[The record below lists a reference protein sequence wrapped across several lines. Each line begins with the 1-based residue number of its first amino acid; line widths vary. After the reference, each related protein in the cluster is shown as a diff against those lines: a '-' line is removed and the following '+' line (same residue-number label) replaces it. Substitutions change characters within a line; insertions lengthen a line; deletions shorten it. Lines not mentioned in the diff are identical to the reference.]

1 MCSCI
6 RSVREDHLVVYYNG
20 KVMTKIND
28 QYNNLK
34 YGKYEGN
41 RIFYKFDDEAEVQ
54 ETYDDSIFNCTYK
67 GETMQVRKSEDIS
80 RAIKLNSIN
89 DNFIKV
95 PILSSIAAG
104 EPLIV
109 NPEQIVAGEDYD
121 DYVELPNNF
130 SKEKNLFALRVKGD
144 SMIDALISNN
154 DIVIMKSSDE
164 ANNGEMVAAWL
175 PQNEEVTLKRFYF
188 RNNKVE
194 LHSENPKYDPIILDP
209 KNVLIKGKVV
219 GVIRKV

>member
-1 MCSCI
+1 MSDLNDKQSKI
-6 RSVREDHLVVYYNG
+6 ISFIQDYYNEFGISPTVREIQNGCNITSTSVVDY
-20 KVMTKIND
+20 
-28 QYNNLK
+28 NLK
-34 YGKYEGN
+34 ALKN
-41 RIFYKFDDEAEVQ
+41 
-54 ETYDDSIFNCTYK
+54 K
-67 GETMQVRKSEDIS
+67 GYLDKRPDIS
-80 RAIKLNSIN
+80 RAIKLNNIN
-89 DNFIKV
+89 DNFLRI

-109 NPEQIVAGEDYD
+109 NPEQISDPESYD

-130 SKEKNLFALRVKGD
+130 SKEKQLFALRFKGD

-154 DIVIMKSSDE
+154 DIVIMKPANE
-164 ANNGEMVAAWL
+164 AGNGEMIAAWL
-175 PQNEEVTLKRFYF
+175 PANEEVTLKRFYL

-194 LHSENPKYDPIILDP
+194 LHSENPKYDPIVVDP

>member
-1 MCSCI
+1 MSDLNDKQSKI
-6 RSVREDHLVVYYNG
+6 ISFIQDYYNEFGISPTVREIQNGCNITSTSVVDY
-20 KVMTKIND
+20 
-28 QYNNLK
+28 NLK
-34 YGKYEGN
+34 ALKN
-41 RIFYKFDDEAEVQ
+41 
-54 ETYDDSIFNCTYK
+54 K
-67 GETMQVRKSEDIS
+67 GYLDKRPDIS
-80 RAIKLNSIN
+80 RAIKLNNIN
-89 DNFIKV
+89 DNFLRI

-109 NPEQIVAGEDYD
+109 NPEQISDPESYD

-130 SKEKNLFALRVKGD
+130 SKEKKLFALRVKGD

-154 DIVIMKSSDE
+154 DIVIMKPANE
-164 ANNGEMVAAWL
+164 AGNGEMIAAWL
-175 PQNEEVTLKRFYF
+175 PANEEGTLKRFYL

-194 LHSENPKYDPIILDP
+194 LHSENPKYDPIVVDP

>member
-1 MCSCI
+1 MSDLNEKQSKI
-6 RSVREDHLVVYYNG
+6 ISFIQDYYNEFGISPTVREIQNGCNITSTSVVDY
-20 KVMTKIND
+20 
-28 QYNNLK
+28 NLK
-34 YGKYEGN
+34 ALKN
-41 RIFYKFDDEAEVQ
+41 
-54 ETYDDSIFNCTYK
+54 K
-67 GETMQVRKSEDIS
+67 GYLDKRPDIS
-80 RAIKLNSIN
+80 RAIKLNNVN
-89 DNFIKV
+89 DNIIKV

-109 NPEQIVAGEDYD
+109 NPEQITATEDYD

-130 SKEKNLFALRVKGD
+130 SKEKKLFALRVKGD

-154 DIVIMKSSDE
+154 DIVIMKPSNE

-175 PQNEEVTLKRFYF
+175 PANEEVTLKRFYF

-194 LHSENPKYDPIILDP
+194 LHPENPKYDPIILDP
-209 KNVLIKGKVV
+209 ENVLIKGKVV

>member
-1 MCSCI
+1 M
-6 RSVREDHLVVYYNG
+6 
-20 KVMTKIND
+20 
-28 QYNNLK
+28 NN
-34 YGKYEGN
+34 
-41 RIFYKFDDEAEVQ
+41 
-54 ETYDDSIFNCTYK
+54 
-67 GETMQVRKSEDIS
+67 
-80 RAIKLNSIN
+80 IN
-89 DNFIKV
+89 DNFLRI

-109 NPEQIVAGEDYD
+109 NPEQISDPENYD

-130 SKEKNLFALRVKGD
+130 SKEKKLFALRVKGD

-154 DIVIMKSSDE
+154 DIVIMKPANE
-164 ANNGEMVAAWL
+164 AGNGEMIAAWL
-175 PQNEEVTLKRFYF
+175 PANEEVTLKRFYL

-194 LHSENPKYDPIILDP
+194 LHSENPKYDPIVVDP

>member
-1 MCSCI
+1 MSDLNDKQSKI
-6 RSVREDHLVVYYNG
+6 ISFIQDYYNEFGISPTVREIQNGCNITSTSVVDY
-20 KVMTKIND
+20 
-28 QYNNLK
+28 NLK
-34 YGKYEGN
+34 ALKN
-41 RIFYKFDDEAEVQ
+41 
-54 ETYDDSIFNCTYK
+54 K
-67 GETMQVRKSEDIS
+67 GYLDKRPDIS
-80 RAIKLNSIN
+80 RAIKLNNIN
-89 DNFIKV
+89 DNFLRI

-109 NPEQIVAGEDYD
+109 NPEQISDPESYD

-130 SKEKNLFALRVKGD
+130 SKEKQLFALRVKGD

-154 DIVIMKSSDE
+154 DIVIMKPADE
-164 ANNGEMVAAWL
+164 AGNGEMIAAWL
-175 PQNEEVTLKRFYF
+175 PANEEVTLKRFYL

-194 LHSENPKYDPIILDP
+194 LHSENPKYDPIVVDP

>member
-1 MCSCI
+1 M
-6 RSVREDHLVVYYNG
+6 VDY
-20 KVMTKIND
+20 
-28 QYNNLK
+28 NLK
-34 YGKYEGN
+34 ALKN
-41 RIFYKFDDEAEVQ
+41 
-54 ETYDDSIFNCTYK
+54 K
-67 GETMQVRKSEDIS
+67 GYLDKRPDIS
-80 RAIKLNSIN
+80 RAIKLNSVN
-89 DNFIKV
+89 DNFLKI

-109 NPEQIVAGEDYD
+109 NPDQIATSDDYD

-130 SKEKNLFALRVKGD
+130 SNEKKLFALRVKGD

-154 DIVIMKSSDE
+154 DIVIMKPADE
-164 ANNGEMVAAWL
+164 AGNGEMVAAWL
-175 PQNEEVTLKRFYF
+175 PANEEVTLKRFYL

-194 LHSENPKYDPIILDP
+194 LHSENPKYDPIIVDP

>member
-1 MCSCI
+1 MSDLNDKQSKI
-6 RSVREDHLVVYYNG
+6 ISFIQDYYIEFGISPTVREIQYGCNITSTSVVDY
-20 KVMTKIND
+20 
-28 QYNNLK
+28 NLK
-34 YGKYEGN
+34 ALK
-41 RIFYKFDDEAEVQ
+41 
-54 ETYDDSIFNCTYK
+54 SK
-67 GETMQVRKSEDIS
+67 GYLDKRPDIS
-80 RAIKLNSIN
+80 RSIKLNSIN
-89 DNFIKV
+89 DNIIKV

-109 NPEQIVAGEDYD
+109 NPEQIVAAEDYD

-130 SKEKNLFALRVKGD
+130 SKEKNLFALKVKGD

-154 DIVIMKSSDE
+154 DIVIMKSADE

-175 PQNEEVTLKRFYF
+175 PQNEEVTLKRFYLK
-188 RNNKVE
+188 NNKVE

>member
-1 MCSCI
+1 MSDLNDKQSKI
-6 RSVREDHLVVYYNG
+6 ISFIQDYYNEFGISPTVREIQNGCNITSTSVVDY
-20 KVMTKIND
+20 
-28 QYNNLK
+28 NLK
-34 YGKYEGN
+34 ALKN
-41 RIFYKFDDEAEVQ
+41 
-54 ETYDDSIFNCTYK
+54 K
-67 GETMQVRKSEDIS
+67 GYLDKRPDIS
-80 RAIKLNSIN
+80 RAIKLNNIN
-89 DNFIKV
+89 DNFLRI

-109 NPEQIVAGEDYD
+109 NPEQISDPENYD

-130 SKEKNLFALRVKGD
+130 SKEKKLFALRVKGD

-154 DIVIMKSSDE
+154 DIVIMNPANE
-164 ANNGEMVAAWL
+164 AGNGEMIAAWL
-175 PQNEEVTLKRFYF
+175 PANEEVTLKRFYL

-194 LHSENPKYDPIILDP
+194 LHSENPKYDPIVVDP

>member
-1 MCSCI
+1 MPDLNDKQSKI
-6 RSVREDHLVVYYNG
+6 ISFIQDYYIEFGISPTVREIQYGCNITSTSVVDY
-20 KVMTKIND
+20 
-28 QYNNLK
+28 NLK
-34 YGKYEGN
+34 ALK
-41 RIFYKFDDEAEVQ
+41 
-54 ETYDDSIFNCTYK
+54 SK
-67 GETMQVRKSEDIS
+67 GYLDKRPDIS
-80 RAIKLNSIN
+80 RSIKLNSIN
-89 DNFIKV
+89 DNIIKV

-130 SKEKNLFALRVKGD
+130 SKEKNLFALKVKGD

-154 DIVIMKSSDE
+154 DIVIMKSADE

-175 PQNEEVTLKRFYF
+175 PQNEEVTLKRFYLK
-188 RNNKVE
+188 NNKVE

>member
-1 MCSCI
+1 MSDLNDKQSKI
-6 RSVREDHLVVYYNG
+6 IYFIQDYYNEFGISPTVREIQNGCNITSTSVVDY
-20 KVMTKIND
+20 
-28 QYNNLK
+28 NLK
-34 YGKYEGN
+34 ALKN
-41 RIFYKFDDEAEVQ
+41 
-54 ETYDDSIFNCTYK
+54 K
-67 GETMQVRKSEDIS
+67 GYLDKRPDIS
-80 RAIKLNSIN
+80 RAIKLNNIN
-89 DNFIKV
+89 DNFLRI

-109 NPEQIVAGEDYD
+109 NPEQISDPESYD

-130 SKEKNLFALRVKGD
+130 SKEKQLFALRVKGD

-154 DIVIMKSSDE
+154 DIVIMKPANE
-164 ANNGEMVAAWL
+164 AGNGEMIAAWL
-175 PQNEEVTLKRFYF
+175 PANEEVTLKRFYL

-194 LHSENPKYDPIILDP
+194 LHSENPKYDPIIVDP

>member
-1 MCSCI
+1 M
-6 RSVREDHLVVYYNG
+6 
-20 KVMTKIND
+20 
-28 QYNNLK
+28 
-34 YGKYEGN
+34 
-41 RIFYKFDDEAEVQ
+41 
-54 ETYDDSIFNCTYK
+54 
-67 GETMQVRKSEDIS
+67 
-80 RAIKLNSIN
+80 
-89 DNFIKV
+89 
-95 PILSSIAAG
+95 
-104 EPLIV
+104 V
-109 NPEQIVAGEDYD
+109 NPDQIVPGEDYD

-130 SKEKNLFALRVKGD
+130 SKEKKLFALRVKGD

-175 PQNEEVTLKRFYF
+175 PQNDEVTLKRFYL

>member
-1 MCSCI
+1 M
-6 RSVREDHLVVYYNG
+6 VDY
-20 KVMTKIND
+20 
-28 QYNNLK
+28 NLK
-34 YGKYEGN
+34 ALK
-41 RIFYKFDDEAEVQ
+41 
-54 ETYDDSIFNCTYK
+54 SK
-67 GETMQVRKSEDIS
+67 GYLDKRPDIS
-80 RAIKLNSIN
+80 RSIKLNSIN
-89 DNFIKV
+89 DNIIKV

-130 SKEKNLFALRVKGD
+130 SKEKNLFALKVKGD

-154 DIVIMKSSDE
+154 DIVIMKSADE

-175 PQNEEVTLKRFYF
+175 PQNEEVTLKRFYLK
-188 RNNKVE
+188 NNKVE

>member
-1 MCSCI
+1 MPDLNDKQSKI
-6 RSVREDHLVVYYNG
+6 ISFIQDYYIEFGISPTVREIQNGCNITSTSVVDY
-20 KVMTKIND
+20 
-28 QYNNLK
+28 NLK
-34 YGKYEGN
+34 ALK
-41 RIFYKFDDEAEVQ
+41 
-54 ETYDDSIFNCTYK
+54 SK
-67 GETMQVRKSEDIS
+67 GYLDKRPDIS
-80 RAIKLNSIN
+80 RSIKLNSIN
-89 DNFIKV
+89 DNIIKV

-130 SKEKNLFALRVKGD
+130 SKEKNLFALKVKGD

-154 DIVIMKSSDE
+154 DIVIMKSADE

-175 PQNEEVTLKRFYF
+175 PQNEEVTLKRFYLK
-188 RNNKVE
+188 NNKVE

>member
-1 MCSCI
+1 MSDLNDKQSKI
-6 RSVREDHLVVYYNG
+6 ISFIQNYYTEYGISPTVREIQSGCNITSTSVVDY
-20 KVMTKIND
+20 
-28 QYNNLK
+28 NLK
-34 YGKYEGN
+34 ALKN
-41 RIFYKFDDEAEVQ
+41 
-54 ETYDDSIFNCTYK
+54 K
-67 GETMQVRKSEDIS
+67 GYLDKRPDIS
-80 RAIKLNSIN
+80 RAIKLNSVN
-89 DNFIKV
+89 DNFLKI

-109 NPEQIVAGEDYD
+109 NPDQIATSDDYD

-130 SKEKNLFALRVKGD
+130 SNEKKLFALRVKGD

-154 DIVIMKSSDE
+154 DIVIMKPANE
-164 ANNGEMVAAWL
+164 AGNGEMIAAWL
-175 PQNEEVTLKRFYF
+175 PANKEVTLKRFYL

-194 LHSENPKYDPIILDP
+194 LHSENPKYDPIVVDP

>member
-1 MCSCI
+1 M
-6 RSVREDHLVVYYNG
+6 
-20 KVMTKIND
+20 
-28 QYNNLK
+28 
-34 YGKYEGN
+34 
-41 RIFYKFDDEAEVQ
+41 
-54 ETYDDSIFNCTYK
+54 
-67 GETMQVRKSEDIS
+67 
-80 RAIKLNSIN
+80 N
-89 DNFIKV
+89 DNIIKI

-109 NPEQIVAGEDYD
+109 NPEQIVVGEDYD

-130 SKEKNLFALRVKGD
+130 SKEKKLFALRVKGD

-175 PQNEEVTLKRFYF
+175 PQNDEVTLKRFYL

-209 KNVLIKGKVV
+209 ENVLIKGKVV

>member
-1 MCSCI
+1 MYNKIITQKNPDHFNILRKLQSKPN
-6 RSVREDHLVVYYNG
+6 STQRELAGELGFSLG
-20 KVMTKIND
+20 KLN
-28 QYNNLK
+28 YCLK
-34 YGKYEGN
+34 ALKN
-41 RIFYKFDDEAEVQ
+41 
-54 ETYDDSIFNCTYK
+54 K
-67 GETMQVRKSEDIS
+67 GYLDKRPDIS
-80 RAIKLNSIN
+80 RAIKLNSMN
-89 DNFIKV
+89 DNIIKI

-109 NPEQIVAGEDYD
+109 NSEQIVTGEDYD

-130 SKEKNLFALRVKGD
+130 YKEKNLFALRVKGD
-144 SMIDALISNN
+144 SMIDVLISNN
-154 DIVIMKSSDE
+154 DIVIMKSSNE

-175 PQNEEVTLKRFYF
+175 PQNDEVTLKRFYL

-209 KNVLIKGKVV
+209 ENVLIKGKVV